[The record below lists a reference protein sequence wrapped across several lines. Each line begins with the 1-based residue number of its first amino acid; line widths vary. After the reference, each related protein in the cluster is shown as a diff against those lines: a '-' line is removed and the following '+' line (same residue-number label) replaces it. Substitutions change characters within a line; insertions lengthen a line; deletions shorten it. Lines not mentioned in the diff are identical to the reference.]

1 MVCKECNFQLSSSF
15 KFCPQCGTKVQ
26 PIPATKVKSIP
37 DRFQDVIAEY
47 ESFTNTKLSHEQQMR
62 FIEHPS
68 VGQLSV
74 NDSKRRALA
83 AKRVL
88 KPNGQ
93 GSFKLDVFEW
103 ARAMY
108 DVADPK
114 SSRSA
119 RVWITSGGDKY
130 HKERDCKGLIDGQS
144 FAIWK
149 GKETYR
155 PQFVLL
161 SDAAWILGKHPCEV
175 CKPEEW

>member
-1 MVCKECNFQLSSSF
+1 MVCKECNFQLTSSF
-15 KFCPQCGTKVQ
+15 NYCPECGTKLQ
-26 PIPATKVKSIP
+26 LIPVAMQKAIP
-37 DRFQDVIAEY
+37 DRFQAVIAEY
-47 ESFTNTKLSHEQQMR
+47 ELFTNTKLSQEQKMR

-74 NDSKRRALA
+74 NDSKRRAVA
-83 AKRVL
+83 AKQVL
-88 KPNGQ
+88 ISNGQ
-93 GSFKLDVFEW
+93 GSYKLDVFEW

-108 DVADPK
+108 EVADPK
-114 SSRSA
+114 ASRSA
-119 RVWITSGGDKY
+119 RVWITSGGEKY
-130 HKERDCKGLIDGQS
+130 HKERDCKGLVDGQS

-161 SDAAWILGKHPCEV
+161 SDAAWILGKFPCEV

>member
-1 MVCKECNFQLSSSF
+1 MESISVPKEH
-15 KFCPQCGTKVQ
+15 T
-26 PIPATKVKSIP
+26 IP
-37 DRFQDVIAEY
+37 DRFLEVISEY
-47 ESFTNTKLSHEQQMR
+47 ESFTKTKLSQDQKMR
-62 FIEHPS
+62 FIQHPS

-74 NDSKRRALA
+74 NDSKRRTLA
-83 AKRVL
+83 AKQVI

-93 GSFKLDVFEW
+93 NTFKLDVFEW
-103 ARAMY
+103 AQAMY

-114 SSRSA
+114 ATRSE
-119 RVWITSGGDKY
+119 RVWITAGGDRY
-130 HKERDCKGLIDGQS
+130 HKQRDCKGLIDGQS

-161 SDAAWILGKHPCEV
+161 SDAAWILGKLPCEV